1 VQGGVSIG
9 VERVAGGW
17 QRVKL
22 KVNERER
29 EREREGCKCESKKMM

>member
-29 EREREGCKCESKKMM
+29 ERERERVVNVKARK